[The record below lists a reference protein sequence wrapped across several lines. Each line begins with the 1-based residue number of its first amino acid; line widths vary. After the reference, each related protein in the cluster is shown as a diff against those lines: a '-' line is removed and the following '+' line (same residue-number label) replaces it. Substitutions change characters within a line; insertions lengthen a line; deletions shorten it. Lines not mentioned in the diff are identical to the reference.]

1 MKFNTFAGAAAA
13 AALLAFALPPGLAL
27 AGPQGHGSASRIG
40 APGAASEATRTI
52 EISLKDNYYEPES
65 VSVKAGETVRFT
77 VKNDGDLVHE
87 FAIATAEMHVEH
99 RPMMQMMVDHGVLFP
114 ERVDYAAGKAMQK
127 AMGHGMH
134 DEPNSLLLEP
144 GESGELIWTFPAG
157 GELEFHELGL
167 GEPLMI
173 SAEHGHGVTRM
184 LMDVLEG
191 LPEAAEIDQPDADA
205 DDRIRVAIVGR
216 PNVGKS
222 TLVNKLIGEPRL
234 LAADM
239 PGTTRDAIEVD
250 FEHEGTAYTFI
261 DTAGVRRRAR
271 VREAIE
277 KFSIIK
283 TLQAIDSA
291 HVVIMMVDAR
301 GDIGEQDARLMGLI
315 AERGRGMVLAVNK
328 WDGLEDEVRDRVRS
342 EVARKLPFGDFV
354 PLVTTSAA
362 RGTGLKPLMKR
373 VEEVHRSVTAD
384 LSTPELNR
392 VLADAVA
399 RHQPP
404 ASLGRRTKLRFAHQG
419 GKNPLKIVIHGNL
432 TERLSPSYKRYLVNC
447 FREHFGLSGIPLVL
461 TLRTGDNPYKDRKN
475 VLTQRQRKKRRRLMS
490 HVKR

>member
-1 MKFNTFAGAAAA
+1 MRARAGLPTLALVGRPNVGKSTLFNRLTGTRDALVADFAGLTRDRQYGVATHSGWRFIVVDTGGLMPEEADPL
-13 AALLAFALPPGLAL
+13 AALAESQA
-27 AGPQGHGSASRIG
+27 RIAIDEADRVLLLLDAHEG
-40 APGAASEATRTI
+40 VMAADR
-52 EISLKDNYYEPES
+52 
-65 VSVKAGETVRFT
+65 
-77 VKNDGDLVHE
+77 
-87 FAIATAEMHVEH
+87 AIADFL
-99 RPMMQMMVDHGVLFP
+99 R
-114 ERVDYAAGKAMQK
+114 RSGKPVVPVVNK
-127 AMGHGMH
+127 LDG
-134 DEPNSLLLEP
+134 
-144 GESGELIWTFPAG
+144 TRAG

-277 KFSIIK
+277 KFSIVK

-373 VEEVHRSVTAD
+373 VEEVHASVTAD

>member
-1 MKFNTFAGAAAA
+1 MRARAGLPTLALVGRPNVGKSTLFNRLTGTRDALVADFAGLTRDRQYGVASHSGWRFIVVDTGGLMPEEADPL
-13 AALLAFALPPGLAL
+13 AALAESQA
-27 AGPQGHGSASRIG
+27 RI
-40 APGAASEATRTI
+40 AIDEADRV
-52 EISLKDNYYEPES
+52 LLLLD
-65 VSVKAGETVRFT
+65 A
-77 VKNDGDLVHE
+77 HE
-87 FAIATAEMHVEH
+87 GVMPADRAIADFL
-99 RPMMQMMVDHGVLFP
+99 R
-114 ERVDYAAGKAMQK
+114 RSGKPVVPVVNK
-127 AMGHGMH
+127 LDG
-134 DEPNSLLLEP
+134 
-144 GESGELIWTFPAG
+144 TKAG

>member
-1 MKFNTFAGAAAA
+1 MRARAGLPTLALVGRPNVGKSTLFNRLTGTRDALVADFAGLTRDRQYGVATHSGWRFIVVDTGGLMPDEADPL
-13 AALLAFALPPGLAL
+13 AALAESQA
-27 AGPQGHGSASRIG
+27 RI
-40 APGAASEATRTI
+40 AIDEADRV
-52 EISLKDNYYEPES
+52 LLLLD
-65 VSVKAGETVRFT
+65 A
-77 VKNDGDLVHE
+77 HE
-87 FAIATAEMHVEH
+87 GVMPADRAIADFL
-99 RPMMQMMVDHGVLFP
+99 R
-114 ERVDYAAGKAMQK
+114 RSGKPVVPVVNK
-127 AMGHGMH
+127 LDG
-134 DEPNSLLLEP
+134 
-144 GESGELIWTFPAG
+144 TRAG

-277 KFSIIK
+277 KFSIVK

-373 VEEVHRSVTAD
+373 VEEVHASVTAD

-447 FREHFGLSGIPLVL
+447 FREHFKLSGIPLVL